1 MTTTGVDLSTYNGN
15 VNFNEL
21 KKDVDFVILKSG
33 YGKSATQVAEKFE
46 VNYRGAKAAGI
57 PVGVYHYCYA
67 TSVAEAKQEAEACIA
82 ILRGKQ
88 LEFPV
93 FYDVEENMTFARGKA
108 VVSDIIRTF
117 CGTLEAAGYYVGLY
131 MSKAHLMSYVSEDVR
146 NRYSVW
152 VAQYYYECTY
162 PNAYGMWQYSDDG
175 RVRGVNGAVDM
186 DKCYIDYEKII
197 KANGLNG
204 FPKPEAPKTEE
215 PKPEVPKP
223 IEQPKPEAKKLPV
236 VKKGDKGET
245 VKIAQAIL
253 ELKGYN
259 LSPYS
264 ADGDFGNLTEK
275 RVKEYQTKANINV
288 TGIIDEQTWISLIGG

>member
-1 MTTTGVDLSTYNGN
+1 MTTGVDLSTYNGN

-21 KKDVDFVILKSG
+21 KQDVDFVILKSG

-93 FYDVEENMTFARGKA
+93 FYDVEESNTFARGKA
-108 VVSDIIRTF
+108 VVSEIIRTF
-117 CGTLEAAGYYVGLY
+117 CNTLESAGYYVGLY
-131 MSKAHLMSYVSEDVR
+131 MSKSHLMTYVSEDVR

-162 PNAYGMWQYSDDG
+162 SGTYGMWQYSDNG
-175 RVRGVNGAVDM
+175 RVRGINGAVDM
-186 DKCYIDYEKII
+186 DKCYVDYEKII
-197 KANGLNG
+197 KEKGLNG
-204 FPKPEAPKTEE
+204 FPKPETPKPIEE
-215 PKPEVPKP
+215 PKPV
-223 IEQPKPEAKKLPV
+223 EQSKPETKKLPV
-236 VKKGDKGET
+236 VKKGVKGET
-245 VKIAQAIL
+245 VKVVQTIL
-253 ELKGYN
+253 ELKGHD
-259 LSPYS
+259 LSPYGV
-264 ADGDFGNLTEK
+264 DGDFGSITDKCVREFQKNN
-275 RVKEYQTKANINV
+275 NIDV
-288 TGIIDEQTWISLIGG
+288 TGVVDESTWIAMIGG